1 MLQEYIVVA
10 LQWRQA
16 GCYLG
21 WISTLA
27 LTIRSFTM
35 HAGGYRT
42 QIFLEED
49 CTVRSLFSLAS
60 ETHRQATQG

>member
-1 MLQEYIVVA
+1 
-10 LQWRQA
+10 
-16 GCYLG
+16 
-21 WISTLA
+21 
-27 LTIRSFTM
+27 M